1 MKKRIALIVG
11 ALLIMTALLAS
22 CSQPA
27 ATKKS
32 PRWENNESFTF
43 KITLS
48 DFADDD
54 KTLFKNYG
62 KTIKETNE
70 DGTVTEKKITCY
82 KDDVINNSEWTVM
95 ERADQIRPVDVNGTY
110 TLDIKENTATTWKV
124 ETHQVIYNQYETA
137 KLQELGCL
145 ELFSD
150 SELNV
155 TNKEENPFENNSGS
169 ITLRSETV
177 SSVIFSNDEDQ
188 APISSVT
195 ENKGY
200 YIGKI
205 AQTESSYKYETEYD
219 IANKKASVKKDG
231 GEAEERALNI
241 GGTVKCIDAGQ
252 LLLYIRS
259 LDKSSEAFQDTP
271 SVAVYDVTTDSISTV
286 AFGINRQF
294 NLKIDNADL
303 TETIVTVHS
312 VSAAVGGI
320 PLIAQYSL
328 PDVSAVKDA
337 NGQDA
342 GYDFLPMSGAK
353 RPKYTT
359 VKFRSGWYSYEI
371 QPDENFRQILDTISI
386 KNVQ

>member
-1 MKKRIALIVG
+1 MKKKIALIVG
-11 ALLIMTALLAS
+11 ALLIMTVLLAS
-22 CSQPA
+22 CSQPV

-32 PRWENNESFTF
+32 PRWENNESYTF

-48 DFADDD
+48 DFANND
-54 KTLFKNYG
+54 KTLFNNYG
-62 KTIKETNE
+62 KTVREKNE

-95 ERADQIRPVDVNGTY
+95 ERADQLRPVDVNGTY

-145 ELFSD
+145 ELFSG

-155 TNKEENPFENNSGS
+155 TSKDENPFENNSGR

-195 ENKGY
+195 ENK
-200 YIGKI
+200 
-205 AQTESSYKYETEYD
+205 ES
-219 IANKKASVKKDG
+219 
-231 GEAEERALNI
+231 EERALNI
-241 GGTVKCIDAGQ
+241 GGTVKCIDASQ

-371 QPDENFRQILDTISI
+371 QPDENIRQILNTISI
-386 KNVQ
+386 KDVQ